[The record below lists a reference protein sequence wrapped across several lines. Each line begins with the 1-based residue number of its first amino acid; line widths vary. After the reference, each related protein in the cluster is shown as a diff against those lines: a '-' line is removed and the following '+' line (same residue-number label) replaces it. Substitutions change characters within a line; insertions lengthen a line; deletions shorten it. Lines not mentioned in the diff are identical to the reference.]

1 MQCPYC
7 SETDTRVIE
16 TREAGDSLR
25 RRREC
30 LACKQRFTTYER
42 VEKQQLRII
51 KRGGSREF
59 FDRTKLKHGL
69 LVACEK
75 RPVSQEAIE
84 EAVVEIEK
92 DLRGRGELEI
102 PSREVGEVTMK
113 YLRKLDEVAYIRFA
127 SVYKQFKDIESFKQ
141 EIAELSKDE

>member
-1 MQCPYC
+1 MKCPYC

-92 DLRGRGELEI
+92 ELRGRGELEI

>member
-1 MQCPYC
+1 M
-7 SETDTRVIE
+7 
-16 TREAGDSLR
+16 
-25 RRREC
+25 
-30 LACKQRFTTYER
+30 
-42 VEKQQLRII
+42 
-51 KRGGSREF
+51 
-59 FDRTKLKHGL
+59 
-69 LVACEK
+69 
-75 RPVSQEAIE
+75 
-84 EAVVEIEK
+84 EIEK

>member
-1 MQCPYC
+1 M
-7 SETDTRVIE
+7 
-16 TREAGDSLR
+16 R

-92 DLRGRGELEI
+92 ELRGRGELEI

-127 SVYKQFKDIESFKQ
+127 SVYKQFKDIDSFKK
-141 EIAELSKDE
+141 EIAELSKDEDK

>member
-7 SETDTRVIE
+7 AESDTRVIE

-30 LACKQRFTTYER
+30 LSCNQRFTTYER

-51 KRGGSREF
+51 KSDGSREF
-59 FDRTKLKHGL
+59 FNRDKLKEGL
-69 LVACEK
+69 LLACEK
-75 RPVSQEAIE
+75 RPVSHEAIE
-84 EAVVEIEK
+84 QAVTDIEK

-102 PSREVGEVTMK
+102 PSREVGAVAMK
-113 YLRKLDEVAYIRFA
+113 YLRGLDEVAYIRFA
-127 SVYKQFKDIESFKQ
+127 SVYKQFKDIDSFKQ
-141 EIAELSKDE
+141 EIDELSKQ